1 MGLGNSNSLG
11 QVRSKSVARIAKRRG
26 EIVRAQDFHAIT
38 GSAETGETNHN
49 NTCGTSEA
57 VNQTYYHSAG
67 SADGYTT
74 NTYFY
79 TRKRQSSNY
88 YLADGYYKVTHD
100 SSTYKSIQITN
111 GKIASLN
118 TCR

>member
-1 MGLGNSNSLG
+1 MGLGNNMSMG
-11 QVRSKSVARIAKRRG
+11 QARGKAKPVLVKRRR
-26 EIVRAQDFHAIT
+26 EVVSAKDFHAIT
-38 GSAETGETNHN
+38 GSAETGETTHN

-57 VNQTYYHSAG
+57 VNQTYYHNAG
-67 SADGYTT
+67 SSGGYTT

-79 TRKRQSSNY
+79 TRKRQSSDY

-100 SSTYKSIQITN
+100 SSTFKSIQITN

>member
-1 MGLGNSNSLG
+1 MALGNANNVSQSRGKNKA
-11 QVRSKSVARIAKRRG
+11 VVVKRRR
-26 EIVRAQDFHAIT
+26 EVVNAKDFHAIT
-38 GSAETGETNHN
+38 SSAETGETTHN

-57 VNQTYYHSAG
+57 VNQTYYHNAG
-67 SADGYTT
+67 SAGGYTT

-79 TRKRQSSNY
+79 TRKRASQDY
-88 YLADGYYKVTHD
+88 WLADGYYKVTHD